1 MSKIKHYFFLNVLTF
16 GVTLMKTLKKYVGHI
31 SCQNRIITNFI
42 CFIKKMWST
51 FTRLSCLNLQYITL
65 MWQISFLVYYWNCK
79 AQLWSCIMNWI
90 YSTRLQTDTLK
101 SVENSRCEMLSWERF
116 CLSCFPE
123 PRASMYSG
131 NNVTA
136 TLGLLIHAA
145 GNKRFTST
153 IITRQNR
160 LHYRESCQ

>member
-1 MSKIKHYFFLNVLTF
+1 M
-16 GVTLMKTLKKYVGHI
+16 TLMKTMKRNMWVIFHVKTGLL
-31 SCQNRIITNFI
+31 
-42 CFIKKMWST
+42 KKMWST
-51 FTRLSCLNLQYITL
+51 FTRLSCLNVQFITL
-65 MWQISFLVYYWNCK
+65 LWKISFSVYYWNCK

-153 IITRQNR
+153 IMFRITRQNR